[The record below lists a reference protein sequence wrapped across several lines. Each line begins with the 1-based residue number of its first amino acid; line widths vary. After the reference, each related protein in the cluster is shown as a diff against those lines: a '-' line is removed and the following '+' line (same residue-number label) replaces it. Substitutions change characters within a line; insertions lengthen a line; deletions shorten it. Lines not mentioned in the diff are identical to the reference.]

1 MIALAGQY
9 LATER
14 PIDER
19 RVNENQRQ
27 NEENAHQAEYRRG
40 RRRGC
45 SINGDG
51 RRHGVGKD
59 RNSQPQETEQEESNR
74 GNERSKFSAP
84 PERPIGEQSCG
95 GGSQWNRPKQ
105 CEISRCE
112 PSLRDGGGI
121 RKESTNSR
129 RPEKTARKRAL

>member
-1 MIALAGQY
+1 MRPQRLSKHFWQNELMITLAGQY
-9 LATER
+9 LAAER

-27 NEENAHQAEYRRG
+27 HEENAHQAEYRRC

-51 RRHGVGKD
+51 RRHGIGKD

-74 GNERSKFSAP
+74 GNEGSKFFAP
-84 PERPIGEQSCG
+84 PERAVGEQGCG
-95 GGSQWNRPKQ
+95 GGSQWNWPKQ

-112 PSLRDGGGI
+112 P
-121 RKESTNSR
+121 
-129 RPEKTARKRAL
+129 

>member
-1 MIALAGQY
+1 MITLAGQY
-9 LATER
+9 LAAER

-27 NEENAHQAEYRRG
+27 HEENAHQAEYRRS

-74 GNERSKFSAP
+74 GNERSKFYAP
-84 PERPIGEQSCG
+84 LERRIREESCG
-95 GGSQWNRPKQ
+95 GGSQWNGPKQ
-105 CEISRCE
+105 WEISGCE
-112 PSLRDGGGI
+112 RWFRDAGGLERGP
-121 RKESTNSR
+121 ESQ
-129 RPEKTARKRAL
+129 AG